1 MSLSEHQ
8 ERRLAKLRE
17 LREQGV
23 DPYPPRSHRTHTA
36 EEARSRFETVEESL
50 GNAHDAESITVAGR
64 IMTIRDMGRS
74 IFCHLQDGS
83 GSIQIFLR
91 RNDLGEEMHN
101 WFKRMVDMGD
111 FIQATGNLFR
121 TRMGEITVQA
131 TNVTM
136 LSKALTPPPE
146 KWHGLADTETRY
158 RQRYADLI
166 SNEEVRDIFI
176 KRTKIVRAMRSFLD
190 SRGFME
196 VETPTLQ
203 PLYGGAAARP
213 FTSHYHTLDQ
223 TFYLRI
229 ADELYL
235 KRLIVGGFE
244 RVYEICKD
252 FRNEGIDGRH
262 SPEFTMIEFY
272 IAYADYNDVME
283 LTEQMIVQCAQEALG
298 TTSFT
303 YAGHEIDLTPPWPRV
318 TLRKALLD
326 ATGIDYLEV
335 RDQDELLK
343 EARRLGADVQPNDVW
358 PRIIDELMKTF
369 VRPNLIQ
376 PTFLIDYPVAL
387 SPLAKRSP
395 DNPDVVER
403 FQPFIAGVEAGN
415 AFTELNDPL
424 DQLSR
429 FLEQVRDREA
439 GDEDAMPIDED
450 YVNALMHGMPP
461 TGGFGLGVDRL
472 VMLFTDQQNI
482 REVILF
488 PHLRTKPDGLGLAD
502 ALKPY
507 LDSREA

>member
-1 MSLSEHQ
+1 MALSEHQ
-8 ERRLAKLRE
+8 ERRLEKLQE
-17 LREQGV
+17 LRRQGI
-23 DPYPPRSHRTHTA
+23 DPYPPRSHRTHTSA
-36 EEARSRFETVEESL
+36 EAIARFEEVEGSL
-50 GNAHDAESITVAGR
+50 GGEHDGESITVAGR
-64 IMTIRDMGRS
+64 IMTVRDMGRS
-74 IFCHLQDGS
+74 VFCTLQDGS
-83 GSIQIFLR
+83 GAIQLFLR
-91 RNDLGEEMHN
+91 RNDLGEEAHT
-101 WFKRMVDMGD
+101 WFKRMIDMGD
-111 FIQATGNLFR
+111 FVEATGRLFR
-121 TRMGEITVQA
+121 TRMGEITVQIER
-131 TNVTM
+131 VSL

-146 KWHGLADTETRY
+146 KWHGLSDVETRY

-166 SNEEVRDIFI
+166 SNDEVRDIFV

-272 IAYADYNDVME
+272 IAYADYNDVMD
-283 LTEQMIVQCAQEALG
+283 LTEQMIVKCAEEALG
-298 TTSFT
+298 KTTFT

-318 TLRKALLD
+318 TLRQALLE

-335 RDQDELLK
+335 RDQKALYEQAREL
-343 EARRLGADVQPNDVW
+343 GVDVHPSDVW

-395 DNPDVVER
+395 DNPNVVER

-429 FLEQVRDREA
+429 FLEQARDRDA

-488 PHLRTKPDGLGLAD
+488 PHLRSKPEGMGLAN
-502 ALKPY
+502 ALEPY
-507 LDSREA
+507 IDS

>member
-1 MSLSEHQ
+1 MTLSEHQ
-8 ERRLAKLRE
+8 ERRLEKLRD
-17 LREQGV
+17 LRSSGIN
-23 DPYPPRSHRTHTA
+23 PYPSRSNRSHTA
-36 EEARSRFETVEESL
+36 QEALERFASIEESL
-50 GNAHDAESITVAGR
+50 QGEHDGERVTLAGR
-64 IMTIRDMGRS
+64 VMTIRDMGRS
-74 IFCHLQDGS
+74 VFCHIRDGS
-83 GSIQIFLR
+83 GSIQLFLR
-91 RNDLGEEMHN
+91 RNDLGEERHS
-101 WFKRMVDMGD
+101 WFKRMIDMGD
-111 FIQATGNLFR
+111 FIEASGHLFR
-121 TRMGEITVQA
+121 TRMGEITLQVHG
-131 TNVTM
+131 M
-136 LSKALTPPPE
+136 KLLSKALNPPPE
-146 KWHGLADTETRY
+146 KWHGLADVETRY

-166 SNEEVRDIFI
+166 SNEEVRDIFL
-176 KRTKIVRAMRSFLD
+176 KRTRIIRAMRNFLD

-244 RVYEICKD
+244 RVYEITKD
-252 FRNEGIDGRH
+252 FRNEGIDARH

-272 IAYADYNDVME
+272 MAYADYNDVME
-283 LTEQMIVQCAQEALG
+283 LTEQLIVHCAEAALG
-298 TTSFT
+298 DVRFT
-303 YAGHEIDLTPPWPRV
+303 YNGHEIDLTPPWPRV
-318 TLRKALLD
+318 TLREALLN

-335 RDQDELLK
+335 RDQRELYQ
-343 EARRLGADVQPNDVW
+343 EAKQLGADVQENDVW

-369 VRPNLIQ
+369 VRPTLIQ
-376 PTFLIDYPVAL
+376 PTLLIDYPVSL

-429 FLEQVRDREA
+429 FLEQARDREA
-439 GDEDAMPIDED
+439 GDQEAMPIDDD
-450 YVNALMHGMPP
+450 YVNALMYGMPP

-488 PHLRTKPDGLGLAD
+488 PHLRTRPEGLGLAES
-502 ALKPY
+502 LSPY
-507 LDSREA
+507 LHE